1 MGYRFKLIGADAGA
15 LENPAVV
22 GRGGFELRGNAGG
35 FPGQNE
41 KEELNLLV
49 WKQNEYHKGAGAKV

>member
-1 MGYRFKLIGADAGA
+1 LYQGGFFMGYRFKLIGADAGA

-41 KEELNLLV
+41 KRGVESIGLEA
-49 WKQNEYHKGAGAKV
+49 E